1 MILGLVT
8 IRLMLK
14 SITQLK
20 NNNKNNNN
28 NDNNNNNNNNNNNDD
43 GNLICVLNV
52 QLKISLRIG
61 NLQMLL
67 EIGLFKKT
75 KQNKTK
81 EKKRKQRKTKEIK
94 IALSLSYPNSYFYN
108 KRCNMFL

>member
-1 MILGLVT
+1 MILRLVT
-8 IRLMLK
+8 LRLMLK

-20 NNNKNNNN
+20 NNNNNNNN
-28 NDNNNNNNNNNNNDD
+28 NDNN
-43 GNLICVLNV
+43 GNSICVLNV

-81 EKKRKQRKTKEIK
+81 QKKEKKGQQKKSK
-94 IALSLSYPNSYFYN
+94 LH
-108 KRCNMFL
+108 